1 MSEYFTEPKSFG
13 KREWKLNHICL
24 IMQQKSDLKT
34 EAGVDTLKF
43 AKEVDLVNLKSD
55 LDELEIEKLKNVPT
69 NLSTL
74 NSR

>member
-1 MSEYFTEPKSFG
+1 
-13 KREWKLNHICL
+13 
-24 IMQQKSDLKT
+24 MQQKADLKT

-43 AKEVDLVNLKSD
+43 AKEVDLANLKSD
-55 LDELEIEKLKNVPT
+55 LEKLDIEKLKNVPT

>member
-1 MSEYFTEPKSFG
+1 MNILQNQNLLEK
-13 KREWKLNHICL
+13 EWKLNHICL
-24 IMQQKSDLKT
+24 IMQQKADLKT

-43 AKEVDLVNLKSD
+43 AKEVDLANLKSD